1 MERSMSDKEN
11 LVEQVFAKYRSYCK
25 DIGIT
30 PAEMMQQAYLKHL
43 QSLSVDQLKAKL

>member
-11 LVEQVFAKYRSYCK
+11 LVEQVFAKYLSYCK

-43 QSLSVDQLKAKL
+43 QSLSIEQLKAKL